1 MTPLET
7 LLILWGIV
15 TGLLAVVLMY
25 RSIIAMKEEEQLFL
39 TGGNSNSEE
48 EQKDIQK
55 RLRRLAPYTKLLSA
69 SSGILLIASAGM
81 WLAQAMAGR

>member
-7 LLILWGIV
+7 VLILWGIV

-39 TGGNSNSEE
+39 TGVDSSMEA
-48 EQKDIQK
+48 EQKDIRK
-55 RLRRLAPYTKLLSA
+55 RLRRLVPYTKALSA
-69 SSGILLIASAGM
+69 SSGILLIASAGI
-81 WLAQAMAGR
+81 WLAQAMANR

>member
-7 LLILWGIV
+7 VLILWGIV

-39 TGGNSNSEE
+39 TGGNSGMEE
-48 EQKDIQK
+48 EQRDIQR
-55 RLRRLAPYTKLLSA
+55 RLRRLAPYTKALSA
-69 SSGILLIASAGM
+69 SSGILLIASAGI
-81 WLAQAMAGR
+81 WLAQAMANR